1 MDTTDENTA
10 IDDKKNE
17 NSGDSSETDSSNW
30 GGFISSLIM
39 IVIHLLL
46 WLGFIGPIILY
57 LCKLAQANVLPSH
70 IGFAPYG
77 DTMLKVDEIPINI
90 NVVKHKKK
98 EYSTKIF
105 FSQNKVVEDYLHG
118 MIGFLK
124 VYQDDPKKANFYGN
138 FWAMI
143 IFNILS
149 FNFGLIDSI
158 FEMINK
164 TLPETIILLISPIIF
179 VFLLVGFYFLNMGLT
194 FYYQIKF
201 FNEFFLV
208 KKVEHNKVEWKKHN
222 IFFEPLRWFFAFLSL
237 IFVFFPATF
246 LLPFLTLN
254 FSIFS
259 PLFLTGKIDKSRP
272 YSFLDFIKDNL
283 FYKSNVFLV
292 LLSML
297 MLPAVANN
305 LNSYYIVGLILA
317 IIILFF
323 KHYYEDVNIEDDP
336 MLTLGLVPTKKAHIG
351 NGNFPEIEM
360 INKRGGGSSAV
371 TNKNTNTLKKKK

>member
-1 MDTTDENTA
+1 MDTTDVNTA

-39 IVIHLLL
+39 IIIHLLL

-70 IGFAPYG
+70 IGFVPYS
-77 DTMLKVDEIPINI
+77 DTMLKVEEIPINI
-90 NVVKHKKK
+90 NVIKHKKK
-98 EYSTKIF
+98 EFSAKLF
-105 FSQNKVVEDYLHG
+105 FSQDKVNDDYLHG

-124 VYQDDPKKANFYGN
+124 VYQHDPKKANFYGN
-138 FWAMI
+138 FWAII

-164 TLPETIILLISPIIF
+164 TLPETIILFISPFIF
-179 VFLLVGFYFLNMGLT
+179 LFLLIGFYFLNMGLT

-208 KKVEHNKVEWKKHN
+208 KKIEHDKVEWKKHN
-222 IFFEPLRWFFAFLSL
+222 IFFEPLRWFWAFLSL
-237 IFVFFPATF
+237 IFVFFPATI

-259 PLFLTGKIDKSRP
+259 PLFITGKIDKSRP

-292 LLSML
+292 LLSIL

-305 LNSYYIVGLILA
+305 LSTYYLAAFILA
-317 IIILFF
+317 IIILCF
-323 KHYYEDVNIEDDP
+323 KHYYEDPKIADDP
-336 MLTLGLVPTKKAHIG
+336 SLTLGLAPSTKARLGK
-351 NGNFPEIEM
+351 FTEVEM
-360 INKRGGGSSAV
+360 ANRKVGGGSN
-371 TNKNTNTLKKKK
+371 NKNTNTFKKRK

>member
-1 MDTTDENTA
+1 MDTTDVNTA

-17 NSGDSSETDSSNW
+17 NSGESDETNSSNW
-30 GGFISSLIM
+30 GGFMSSLIM
-39 IVIHLLL
+39 IIIHLLL
-46 WLGFIGPIILY
+46 WLGFIGPVILY
-57 LCKLAQANVLPSH
+57 LCKLAQANVLPSQV
-70 IGFAPYG
+70 GYLPYG

-105 FSQNKVVEDYLHG
+105 FSQNKVIDDYLHG
-118 MIGFLK
+118 LIGFLK
-124 VYQDDPKKANFYGN
+124 VYQNDPKKANFYGN
-138 FWAMI
+138 FWALI

-179 VFLLVGFYFLNMGLT
+179 VCLLVGFYFLNMGLT
-194 FYYQIKF
+194 FYYQIRL

-208 KKVEHNKVEWKKHN
+208 KKVENNKVEWKKHF

-237 IFVFFPATF
+237 IFVFLPATL

-259 PLFLTGKIDKSRP
+259 PLFITGQIDKNRP
-272 YSFLDFIKDNL
+272 YSFLDLVKDNL

-292 LLSML
+292 MLSML

-305 LNSYYIVGLILA
+305 LSSYYLAAFIIA

-323 KHYYEDVNIEDDP
+323 KHYYEDVNIADDP
-336 MLTLGLVPTKKAHIG
+336 MLTLGLAPTTKA
-351 NGNFPEIEM
+351 NFANAPEIEM
-360 INKRGGGSSAV
+360 INKRGGS
-371 TNKNTNTLKKKK
+371 KNTNNLKKKK

>member
-1 MDTTDENTA
+1 MDTTNVNTA

-17 NSGDSSETDSSNW
+17 NSGESDETKSSNW

-39 IVIHLLL
+39 IIIHLLL

-70 IGFAPYG
+70 AEYAPYG
-77 DTMLKVDEIPINI
+77 DKILKVDEIPINI

-105 FSQNKVVEDYLHG
+105 FSQNKIINDYLHG
-118 MIGFLK
+118 LIGFLK
-124 VYQDDPKKANFYGN
+124 VYQNDPKKANFYGN

-194 FYYQIKF
+194 FYYQIRF

-208 KKVEHNKVEWKKHN
+208 KKVENNKVEWKKHI
-222 IFFEPLRWFFAFLSL
+222 IFFEPLRWFFGFLSV

-259 PLFLTGKIDKSRP
+259 PLFITSKVDNNKP
-272 YSFLDFIKDNL
+272 YSFLDFVKDNL
-283 FYKSNVFLV
+283 FYKSNVFLIM
-292 LLSML
+292 LSML
-297 MLPAVANN
+297 MLGAVAKN
-305 LNSYYIVGLILA
+305 LNNYFIVAFIIA

-323 KHYYEDVNIEDDP
+323 KHYYEDVNIADDT
-336 MLTLGLVPTKKAHIG
+336 MLTLGLAPTTKA
-351 NGNFPEIEM
+351 NFVNSPEIEM
-360 INKRGGGSSAV
+360 TNKRGGGGS
-371 TNKNTNTLKKKK
+371 KNTNTYKKKK